1 MSFKEY
7 FANIVSKF
15 ELYYEDKQKTQQGG
29 KLLGEGGY
37 GCVVSPPLKCNK
49 PFFKIPYSIDEKY
62 VSKIF
67 EYDEDDEDV
76 FNELKLG
83 NKLINIDPYQKY
95 FSPIINGCNFIKQKH
110 QDIQYLISKPNY
122 DSTSN
127 SGKKSDKCS
136 IFSDVEYLNLISKNA
151 GIDFDVAFRNKNQ
164 ELIHFIRVNYIAI
177 FKHLCTS
184 VELLHKNSIL
194 HRDIKTLNTMIDYKK
209 DRKKA
214 SITLI
219 DFGLSIQMNKKF
231 NFMDLYDLTY
241 FGTDYY
247 KPLEI
252 IIINY
257 MLKVLKKNKYQE
269 PIDFKKQVLKRV
281 FDSYKYIAKDI
292 EQDFYF
298 TQNGFKYNGDV
309 LDKNIKHSNA
319 QKYGNKII
327 INHLY
332 NYLYKD
338 YINQKLLHNLTT
350 TQYKNNLIYKW
361 DIFSLG
367 LMFAEIIIKAKIY
380 DEQAF
385 KLVNNMI
392 NPLYFNR
399 YTIKDCLDDPIF
411 KNKNINNYSPSIES
425 ISKTK
430 ISTKK
435 FITSKSKKT
444 KKKSLFQKFI
454 IH

>member
-1 MSFKEY
+1 MSLKEY
-7 FANIVSKF
+7 ITNIVSKF
-15 ELYYEDKQKTQQGG
+15 ELYYNIEQKTQSGG

-37 GCVVSPPLKCNK
+37 GCVISPPLKCNK

-67 EYDEDDEDV
+67 EYDEEDEDV

-95 FSPIINGCNFIKQKH
+95 FSPIINGCNFVKQKH
-110 QDIQYLISKPNY
+110 PNIQYLISRPNY
-122 DSTSN
+122 NSTS
-127 SGKKSDKCS
+127 SSTKKTDKCS
-136 IFSDVEYLNLISKNA
+136 IFNDVEYLNLISKNA
-151 GIDFDVAFRNKNQ
+151 GIDFDVALRNKNPN
-164 ELIHFIRVNYIAI
+164 IINFIRINYIHI
-177 FKHLCTS
+177 FKHLCTA
-184 VELLHKNSIL
+184 VELLHKNNIL
-194 HRDIKTLNTMIDYKK
+194 HRDIKTLNSMIDYKK
-209 DRKKA
+209 ERQKA

-219 DFGLSIQMNKKF
+219 DFGLSVAMNKKF
-231 NFMDLYDLTY
+231 KFTDLYDLTY

-252 IIINY
+252 IIVNC

-298 TQNGFKYNGDV
+298 TQNGFKYNGDI
-309 LDKNIKHSNA
+309 LDKNIKSSNY
-319 QKYGNKII
+319 QRYGNKNL

-332 NYLYKD
+332 NHLYKD
-338 YINQKLLHNLTT
+338 FVNQKLFNNLTNS
-350 TQYKNNLIYKW
+350 QDKHNFIYKW
-361 DIFSLG
+361 DVFSLG
-367 LMFAEIIIKAKIY
+367 LMFAEIIVKAKIN
-380 DEQAF
+380 DEKAF
-385 KLVNNMI
+385 ELVNNMI

-399 YTIKDCLDDPIF
+399 YTIKQCLEDSFF
-411 KNKNINNYSPSIES
+411 KNRNVHNYSPSIES

-430 ISTKK
+430 ITKTK
-435 FITSKSKKT
+435 FINSTSKKT
-444 KKKSLFQKFI
+444 KKHNVFLQVI
-454 IH
+454 